1 MNSLAWLV
9 TVSAAQAALLVAAV
23 VWLNRQTRRNRPVTV
38 AQRWLW
44 LTPLVVLLAVQWW
57 LDFQDW

>member
-1 MNSLAWLV
+1 MSSLAWLV
-9 TVSAAQAALLVAAV
+9 TVSVAQAALLVAAV
-23 VWLNRQTRRNRPVTV
+23 AWLDRQTRRNRPVTV
-38 AQRWLW
+38 AQRWLC